1 VGSLLSICVLENAD
15 YLLGITRRSENM
27 ASGHSDVF
35 HHVRDSLSFEV
46 PRFLGGE
53 WHIPQPF
60 GEYFPITKFMVL
72 EVVAAVLVAVI
83 FKGLASRI
91 ASGEPVRGRFW
102 NFWEAIALFLRDE
115 VVRPTIG
122 TGHHDHGDGHGHS
135 GHEHEHH
142 GALESHVEEAAVHPA
157 DKYLPFIWSAFFFI
171 LICNLLGAITWM
183 GPPTGS
189 IWVTAVFAG
198 STLFM
203 VLQAGFSKMGFMGFW
218 KSLIPPMD
226 VPAWLG
232 IFMIPM
238 IWLLEFVGLM
248 IKHGVLAVRLFAN
261 IMAGHTVIAV
271 ILGFIA
277 QVGGSP
283 LYYAVG
289 PASVLGQ
296 VGVGLLELFVA
307 FLQAY
312 VFVFLSTVFIGAAT
326 NPH

>member
-1 VGSLLSICVLENAD
+1 LICVLENAD
-15 YLLGITRRSENM
+15 CLLEIAQRSVNM
-27 ASGHSDVF
+27 ASPQVTEDVF
-35 HHVRDSLSFEV
+35 EHVRDSTHFHLPQV
-46 PRFLGGE
+46 LGGH

-72 EVVAAVLVAVI
+72 EVVAAILVLLI
-83 FKGLASRI
+83 FRGLARRI

-102 NFWEAIALFLRDE
+102 NFWEAIALYLRDE

-122 TGHHDHGDGHGHS
+122 TGHHDHGDEHGHGDH
-135 GHEHEHH
+135 GHGQGHH
-142 GALESHVEEAAVHPA
+142 GASESHIQNKAVHPA

-171 LICNLLGAITWM
+171 LICNLLGAIPWM
-183 GPPTGS
+183 GSPTGS

-203 VLQAGFSKMGFMGFW
+203 VLQAGISKMGFLGFW
-218 KSLIPPMD
+218 KSLVPPMD
-226 VPAWLG
+226 VPVWLG
-232 IFMIPM
+232 VFMIPM
-238 IWLLEFVGLM
+238 IWVLEFVGLM
-248 IKHGVLAVRLFAN
+248 IKHGVLSVRLFAN

-271 ILGFIA
+271 ILGFIGK
-277 QVGGSP
+277 VGGSP
-283 LYYAVG
+283 LYYAVA

>member
-1 VGSLLSICVLENAD
+1 
-15 YLLGITRRSENM
+15 M
-27 ASGHSDVF
+27 ASEHSADVF
-35 HHVRDSLSFEV
+35 HHVRDNTVFEV
-46 PRFLGGE
+46 PQFLGGQ

-60 GEYFPITKFMVL
+60 GESFPITKFMIL
-72 EVVAAVLVAVI
+72 QVVAGLLILLI
-83 FKGLASRI
+83 FRALAQKV
-91 ASGEPVRGRFW
+91 ASGQAVRGRFW

-122 TGHHDHGDGHGHS
+122 EGHAHHDPHDGHDKHPPHDERGHS
-135 GHEHEHH
+135 P
-142 GALESHVEEAAVHPA
+142 AAKSRHPA
-157 DKYLPFIWSAFFFI
+157 DKHLPFIWTTFFFI
-171 LICNLLGAITWM
+171 LICNLLGAIPWL
-183 GPPTGS
+183 GSPTGH
-189 IWVTAVFAG
+189 ICVTGALAIT
-198 STLFM
+198 TLFVVIRTGM
-203 VLQAGFSKMGFMGFW
+203 KEVGPVGFW
-218 KSLIPPMD
+218 KALVPPMD

-238 IWLLEFVGLM
+238 IWVLEFVGLM

-271 ILGFIA
+271 ILGFIQDTA
-277 QVGGSP
+277 GTP
-283 LYYAVG
+283 LFFAVA

-312 VFVFLSTVFIGAAT
+312 VFVFLATVFISAAA